1 MIPGMPSIGDMV
13 STVIGKF
20 AEMLWGIFGPILASV
35 FTWIDKSTEPTI
47 IYTPDGP
54 LGKVF
59 PITLW
64 IGGFLV
70 VGLGL
75 IALRLLDVHTSAA
88 AAWAADWESVMSTL
102 LRAATCA
109 ELVPGA

>member
-47 IYTPDGP
+47 ISRIVLDGRP
-54 LGKVF
+54 
-59 PITLW
+59 
-64 IGGFLV
+64 
-70 VGLGL
+70 
-75 IALRLLDVHTSAA
+75 
-88 AAWAADWESVMSTL
+88 
-102 LRAATCA
+102 
-109 ELVPGA
+109 